1 MGEANM
7 SVRKR
12 QWVTSKGEQRQAFI
26 VDYFDQ
32 QGERH
37 IRTFDLKKDAV
48 AYHATVKVDVGK
60 GVPTREEIRRMLD
73 AAKGRARALLM
84 TAAFTGLRASEL
96 RGLRWGDVDLKGGK
110 LKVCQRADRFNEI
123 GAPKSHSSE
132 RKLPI
137 G

>member
-60 GVPTREEIRRMLD
+60 GVHTAPSKSITVAQAAEDWLTYVAGEGRERSTLD
-73 AAKGRARALLM
+73 GYRQHV
-84 TAAFTGLRASEL
+84 EL
-96 RGLRWGDVDLKGGK
+96 HIVPRIGK
-110 LKVCQRADRFNEI
+110 
-123 GAPKSHSSE
+123 
-132 RKLPI
+132 
-137 G
+137 

>member
-48 AYHATVKVDVGK
+48 AHHATVKVDVGK
-60 GVPTREEIRRMLD
+60 GVHTAPSKSITVAQAAEDWLTYVTGEGRERTTLD
-73 AAKGRARALLM
+73 GYRQHVKLHILPRIGKHKLANLTTPGIEAFRDSLL
-84 TAAFTGLRASEL
+84 
-96 RGLRWGDVDLKGGK
+96 
-110 LKVCQRADRFNEI
+110 ADM
-123 GAPKSHSSE
+123 S
-132 RKLPI
+132 
-137 G
+137 